1 MSLLEALMEAHPD
14 TEFLVADGFD
24 GAIIGYHTSSERL
37 IYSVKK
43 CIQILM
49 EEGMTEE
56 DALEHFSYNVEGAY
70 VGEKTPIWCD
80 DNIDCD

>member
-24 GAIIGYHTSSERL
+24 DAIIGYHTSSERL

-43 CIQILM
+43 CIHILM
-49 EEGMTEE
+49 EEGMSEE